1 MPMNEITLLRV
12 RDVCAR
18 AGLSRSTVYAR
29 LAAGR
34 FPKPIYP
41 APGAPRW
48 RSDEIAAWI
57 ETLTAVR
64 DDRAAA

>member
-1 MPMNEITLLRV
+1 MPASEIHLLRV
-12 RDVCAR
+12 RDVCER
-18 AGLSRSTVYAR
+18 TGLSRSTIYER

-34 FPKPIYP
+34 FPKPLYP

-57 ETLTAVR
+57 ESLSAER
-64 DDRAAA
+64 DERAAV